1 MLDEKDLQAIAA
13 LISESEQRMVGKITE
28 SEQRM
33 VGKITESEQRIK
45 NETMVMMESYFD
57 PKFNLLSEKID
68 VLEEKLVPKSRV
80 EALEDE
86 MAFMKTVV
94 SAMSKEIQELKKAQ

>member
-1 MLDEKDLQAIAA
+1 MLDKKDLQAIAS
-13 LISESEQRMVGKITE
+13 LIS
-28 SEQRM
+28 
-33 VGKITESEQRIK
+33 ESEQRIK

-68 VLEEKLVPKSRV
+68 VLEAKLAPKSRV
-80 EALEDE
+80 QALEDE

>member
-1 MLDEKDLQAIAA
+1 MLDEKDLQAIAS
-13 LISESEQRMVGKITE
+13 LIS
-28 SEQRM
+28 
-33 VGKITESEQRIK
+33 ESEQRIK

-68 VLEEKLVPKSRV
+68 VLEEKLAPKSRV
-80 EALEDE
+80 QALEDE

>member
-1 MLDEKDLQAIAA
+1 MLDEKDLEIITR
-13 LISESEQRMVGKITE
+13 LNSESEKRM
-28 SEQRM
+28 
-33 VGKITESEQRIK
+33 
-45 NETMVMMESYFD
+45 MVMMESYFD

-68 VLEEKLVPKSRV
+68 ALEEKLAPKSRV

-86 MAFMKTVV
+86 MAFMKTVI

>member
-1 MLDEKDLQAIAA
+1 MLDEKDLQAIAS

-33 VGKITESEQRIK
+33 TGKITESEQRIK

-68 VLEEKLVPKSRV
+68 VLEEKLAPKSRV
-80 EALEDE
+80 QALEDE

>member
-13 LISESEQRMVGKITE
+13 LISESEKRMF
-28 SEQRM
+28 
-33 VGKITESEQRIK
+33 GKITESEQRIK
-45 NETMVMMESYFD
+45 NDTLVMMESYFD

-68 VLEEKLVPKSRV
+68 VLEEKLAPKSRV

-86 MAFMKTVV
+86 MVLLKTVV
-94 SAMSKEIQELKKAQ
+94 GAMSKEIQELKKAQ

>member
-1 MLDEKDLQAIAA
+1 MLDEKDIENITRLN
-13 LISESEQRMVGKITE
+13 SESEKRM
-28 SEQRM
+28 
-33 VGKITESEQRIK
+33 
-45 NETMVMMESYFD
+45 MVMMESYFD

-68 VLEEKLVPKSRV
+68 VLEEKLAPKSRV
-80 EALEDE
+80 QALEDE

>member
-1 MLDEKDLQAIAA
+1 MLDEKDIEIITRLN
-13 LISESEQRMVGKITE
+13 SESEKRM
-28 SEQRM
+28 
-33 VGKITESEQRIK
+33 
-45 NETMVMMESYFD
+45 MVMMESYFD

-68 VLEEKLVPKSRV
+68 VLEDKLAPKSRV

-86 MAFMKTVV
+86 MVLLKTVV

>member
-13 LISESEQRMVGKITE
+13 LISESEQR
-28 SEQRM
+28 
-33 VGKITESEQRIK
+33 IK
-45 NETMVMMESYFD
+45 NDTLVMMESYFD

-68 VLEEKLVPKSRV
+68 VLEEKLAPKSRV
-80 EALEDE
+80 QALEDE

>member
-1 MLDEKDLQAIAA
+1 MLDEKDIEIITRLN
-13 LISESEQRMVGKITE
+13 SESEKRM
-28 SEQRM
+28 
-33 VGKITESEQRIK
+33 
-45 NETMVMMESYFD
+45 MVMMESYFD

-68 VLEEKLVPKSRV
+68 VLEEKLAPKSRV

-86 MAFMKTVV
+86 MVLLKTVV

>member
-13 LISESEQRMVGKITE
+13 LISESEQR
-28 SEQRM
+28 
-33 VGKITESEQRIK
+33 IK
-45 NETMVMMESYFD
+45 NDTLVMMESYFD
-57 PKFNLLSEKID
+57 PKFNLLSDKID
-68 VLEEKLVPKSRV
+68 VLEEKLAPKSRV
-80 EALEDE
+80 QALEDE

>member
-1 MLDEKDLQAIAA
+1 MLDEKDIEIITRLN
-13 LISESEQRMVGKITE
+13 SESEKRM
-28 SEQRM
+28 
-33 VGKITESEQRIK
+33 
-45 NETMVMMESYFD
+45 MVMMESYFD

-68 VLEEKLVPKSRV
+68 VLEEKLAPKSRV
-80 EALEDE
+80 QALEDE